1 MKEPIFNASLTIEA
15 TPEEAE
21 ALNKSNSTV
30 DEETRQTF
38 RRALEMQEA
47 SLPKGRIAR
56 LKSKQVN
63 KFTTPLW
70 QIEDMF
76 ISYQRG
82 KNNTEATIKY
92 YQKVFRNLYRFVAYL
107 VSESPADYAK
117 MLNTSK
123 EALTEHT
130 LNDLE
135 FGKIMPLVVLETD
148 DFEAE
153 YHDYILDYLECNEQT
168 LNNIF
173 RGWRAIAYF
182 CMDKGWIDMRNIYIR
197 EVAPAIKEVYT
208 DSEIEKLLVKPRPED
223 FIEYRNWVIINYFL
237 ATGNRISS
245 VANLKISDLDFDE
258 GIITVNVQKNRDPS
272 RIAMAEKLKPILI
285 EYIRHYRCD
294 ENGIPLNKA
303 YVFCNSYGSKCGPVA
318 LGKSLGEYNKSR
330 GVQKTSCHLWRHT
343 FAKRWIQSGGDIL
356 SLQKILGHRSLK
368 MVQRY
373 SNLFAEDTKP
383 MVEEHAP
390 INTVRINR
398 GKTKLAFRK

>member
-38 RRALEMQEA
+38 RHALEMQEA

-130 LNDLE
+130 LSDLE

-294 ENGIPLNKA
+294 ESGIPLNKA
-303 YVFCNSYGSKCGPVA
+303 YVFCNSYGGKCGPVA

-398 GKTKLAFRK
+398 GKAKLAFRK

>member
-1 MKEPIFNASLTIEA
+1 MKEPIFNASFSVEA
-15 TPEEAE
+15 TPEELE
-21 ALNKSNSTV
+21 VLNKAV
-30 DEETRQTF
+30 PMADEETRQTF
-38 RRALEMQEA
+38 QHALEMQEA

-70 QIEDMF
+70 QIENMF

-107 VSESPADYAK
+107 VTESPADYAK

-123 EALTEHT
+123 ESLTERT
-130 LNDLE
+130 MSDLE
-135 FGKIMPLVVLETD
+135 FGKVMPLVVLETD

-153 YHDYILDYLECNEQT
+153 YHDYILDHLECNEQT

-182 CMDKGWIDMRNIYIR
+182 CMDKGWIETRNIYIR
-197 EVAPAIKEVYT
+197 ELSPAIKEVYT
-208 DSEIEKLLVKPRPED
+208 DSEIDKLLVKPRPEN
-223 FIEYRNWVIINYFL
+223 FLEYRNWVIINYFL

-245 VANLKISDLDFDE
+245 VANLKVGDLDFDE
-258 GIITVNVQKNRDPS
+258 SIITVNVQKNRDPS

-294 ENGIPLNKA
+294 
-303 YVFCNSYGSKCGPVA
+303 
-318 LGKSLGEYNKSR
+318 
-330 GVQKTSCHLWRHT
+330 
-343 FAKRWIQSGGDIL
+343 
-356 SLQKILGHRSLK
+356 RS
-368 MVQRY
+368 
-373 SNLFAEDTKP
+373 
-383 MVEEHAP
+383 EE
-390 INTVRINR
+390 RR
-398 GKTKLAFRK
+398 

>member
-1 MKEPIFNASLTIEA
+1 MKEPIFSASLTIEA

-38 RRALEMQEA
+38 RHALEMQEA

-130 LNDLE
+130 LSDLE

-245 VANLKISDLDFDE
+245 VANLKICDLDFDE
-258 GIITVNVQKNRDPS
+258 GIISVNVQKNRDPS

-294 ENGIPLNKA
+294 ENGIPLSKA
-303 YVFCNSYGSKCGPVA
+303 YVFCNSYGGKCSPVA

-398 GKTKLAFRK
+398 GKAKLAFRK

>member
-38 RRALEMQEA
+38 RHALEMQEA

-130 LNDLE
+130 LSDLE

-182 CMDKGWIDMRNIYIR
+182 CMDKGWIDTRNIYIR

-285 EYIRHYRCD
+285 EYIRT
-294 ENGIPLNKA
+294 IA
-303 YVFCNSYGSKCGPVA
+303 VM
-318 LGKSLGEYNKSR
+318 
-330 GVQKTSCHLWRHT
+330 KT
-343 FAKRWIQSGGDIL
+343 
-356 SLQKILGHRSLK
+356 
-368 MVQRY
+368 
-373 SNLFAEDTKP
+373 
-383 MVEEHAP
+383 
-390 INTVRINR
+390 
-398 GKTKLAFRK
+398 AFP